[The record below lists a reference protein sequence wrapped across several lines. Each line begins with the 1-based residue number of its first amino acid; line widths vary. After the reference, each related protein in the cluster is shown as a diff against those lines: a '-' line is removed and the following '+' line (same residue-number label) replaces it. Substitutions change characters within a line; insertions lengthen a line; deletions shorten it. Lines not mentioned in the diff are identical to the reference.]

1 VSDLED
7 AIRLMDIS
15 ELGWDTA
22 NVYERHLEELFTDVR
37 LGKKF
42 LKLLK
47 ERQKALGVNR
57 T

>member
-1 VSDLED
+1 MSDLED

-22 NVYERHLEELFTDVR
+22 NVYEWHLEELFTDVR